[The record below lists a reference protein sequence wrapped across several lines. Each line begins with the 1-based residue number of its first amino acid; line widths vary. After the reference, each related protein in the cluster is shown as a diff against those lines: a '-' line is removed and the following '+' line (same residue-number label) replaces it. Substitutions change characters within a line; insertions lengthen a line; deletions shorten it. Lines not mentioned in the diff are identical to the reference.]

1 MLIIVKIVKL
11 LSGDEL
17 IGEWDQENSLILNP
31 VVMIPVN
38 SEKIA
43 FQAWMPYVEDTK
55 FQLKEEQ
62 IVIVATPSKTIGN
75 EYSRAFGSGI
85 LVP

>member
-1 MLIIVKIVKL
+1 MNVKIVKL

-55 FQLKEEQ
+55 FQL
-62 IVIVATPSKTIGN
+62 
-75 EYSRAFGSGI
+75 
-85 LVP
+85 